1 MVNASDCVFCR
12 IITGEA
18 PAYVVD
24 ENEGAIAFLSL
35 ENHPLVV
42 PKTHIR
48 DLYGMTAEAGAAV
61 MSLAARVARAMK
73 AGLGCDGVFMTQ
85 SSDRAA
91 GQDVWHVHIHLYPCW
106 AGREIGAIGRFFRTV
121 TAEVSWS
128 AEAKSEMLARI
139 QAGLDADR

>member
-12 IITGEA
+12 IISGEGS
-18 PAYVVD
+18 AYIID

-48 DLYGMTAEAGAAV
+48 DLYGMSAEAGAAV
-61 MSLAARVARAMK
+61 MSLAAGVARAMK

-91 GQDVWHVHIHLYPCW
+91 GQDVWHFHIHLYPCW
-106 AGREIGAIGRFFRTV
+106 EGREIGAIGRFVRTV
-121 TAEVSWS
+121 TTEVSWS
-128 AEAKSEMLARI
+128 TDAKSEMLGRI
-139 QAGLDADR
+139 RAGLDE

>member
-1 MVNASDCVFCR
+1 MDNVSDCAFCR
-12 IITGEA
+12 IIAGEG
-18 PAYVVD
+18 PAYIID

-48 DLYGMTAEAGAAV
+48 DLCGMTAEAGAAV
-61 MSLAARVARAMK
+61 MALAARVARAMK
-73 AGLGCDGVFMTQ
+73 AGLGCDGVYMTQ

-91 GQDVWHVHIHLYPCW
+91 GQDVWHFHVHLYPCW
-106 AGREIGAIGRFFRTV
+106 EGRELGAIGRFFHTV

-128 AEAKSEMLARI
+128 VDARSEMLGRI
-139 QAGLDADR
+139 QAGLDA